1 MVNLPKSYIRVA
13 RDITGYWGTYPPSLE
28 LKPGVI
34 GRVLDGMF
42 VKEGLLSQFPGYNPK
57 THADQE
63 EPERN
68 SVSLWNTRHVSMN
81 VFGVDGSAPAANA
94 SAGIRMQFGAANE
107 AAIICIGNAYRS
119 FVNLGVVKSLMM
131 KLLEDQEWDRGQCI
145 VTEVLATK
153 KAWICFSTAKDQ
165 TAELHA
171 STSLIPGVDPLGI
184 LKAAGGH
191 AEFIASTANSEAA
204 GYKISLPDGGTPLF
218 RAIQFR
224 RDWTHPFSVAPEY
237 LRGSGSPFEEPDFGP
252 A

>member
-28 LKPGVI
+28 LKPAVI

-81 VFGVDGSAPAANA
+81 VFGVDGSAPAGNA

-107 AAIICIGNAYRS
+107 AAPLESKC
-119 FVNLGVVKSLMM
+119 VVSTP
-131 KLLEDQEWDRGQCI
+131 
-145 VTEVLATK
+145 V
-153 KAWICFSTAKDQ
+153 FSSPVAA
-165 TAELHA
+165 AERPTQPLPQSQSA
-171 STSLIPGVDPLGI
+171 SRARCMDPI
-184 LKAAGGH
+184 RD
-191 AEFIASTANSEAA
+191 
-204 GYKISLPDGGTPLF
+204 LPNRL
-218 RAIQFR
+218 RCCR
-224 RDWTHPFSVAPEY
+224 R
-237 LRGSGSPFEEPDFGP
+237 
-252 A
+252 